1 MSLEVLCP
9 LWIEAR
15 AAGGRVVGMG
25 PDRARSARVTGE
37 AIAVA
42 GFCGGVDP
50 SLRPGDVVLA
60 TELRSAEGVLPCPG
74 SAGLAEPLRDL
85 GLRVTVGAVHS
96 ASSIVGPDERDRLRE
111 TGVLAVDM
119 ESYWL
124 ALAAEDRPLAVL
136 RVVVDEAGR
145 RLLHPR
151 TLPAGIRA
159 IRTLRRAASALPD
172 WGSSAAPTG
181 GAEPLRFAEPTEAR

>member
-1 MSLEVLCP
+1 VSLEVLCP

-15 AAGGRVVGMG
+15 AARGRVVGMG
-25 PDRARSARVTGE
+25 PERARSARVTGD

-60 TELRSAEGVLPCPG
+60 TELRSGDGVLPCPG
-74 SAGLAEPLRDL
+74 SARLAGPLRDL
-85 GLRVTVGAVHS
+85 GLRVTTGAVHS
-96 ASSIVGPDERDRLRE
+96 AASIVGPEERDRLRE

-124 ALAAEDRPLAVL
+124 AVAAEERPLAVL

-159 IRTLRRAASALPD
+159 FRTLRRAASTLPG
-172 WGSSAAPTG
+172 WGSTAASAG
-181 GAEPLRFAEPTEAR
+181 GAEPLRFALPTEVR